1 LSVTVPSILLHMA
14 AVDRL
19 ALDGRKMDPSLARAL
34 AEDPEYARLGAA
46 LPDLP
51 LFAGLR
57 GGLAPFSLKEP
68 TRFAELLHGRA
79 PGTLCFKMAELVAN
93 GALVGREPGLA
104 VIAGYV
110 THLCVDRA
118 LEPVLARL
126 ASKHARPRESPWRA
140 RSRIAFAQAVFLH
153 RDLYGQDLLGT
164 PALRSRFQMTKRA
177 GRPRAIGR
185 GLYELIRVSC
195 QAALGEAPSA
205 REVDAWLRGAFLY
218 GALLSGPWGR
228 VRAAEARGDAWRRM
242 LYLGTGVDVP
252 AALDGALE
260 QARGALD
267 QVVRLIARGRF
278 TPLTRA
284 RLLEL
289 LADAPVATCAA

>member
-1 LSVTVPSILLHMA
+1 MA

-19 ALDGRKMDPSLARAL
+19 ALEERLDPALARAL

-46 LPDLP
+46 FPDLP

-57 GGLAPFSLKEP
+57 GGLAPFALKEP
-68 TRFAELLHGRA
+68 THFAELLHGRA
-79 PGTLCFKMAELVAN
+79 PGTLCFKMAELIAN

-104 VIAGYV
+104 FIAGYV

-118 LEPVLARL
+118 FEPVLERL
-126 ASKHARPRESPWRA
+126 ASRYRRPRESPWHA

-153 RDLYGQDLLGT
+153 RDLYGQDLLGS

-177 GRPRAIGR
+177 GPPRAMGR
-185 GLYELIRVSC
+185 GLYELVRVSC
-195 QAALGEAPSA
+195 QAALSEAPSA
-205 REVDAWLRGAFLY
+205 REVDTWLRGAYLY

-228 VRAAEARGDAWRRM
+228 VRAAEARGDVWRQV
-242 LYLGTGVDVP
+242 LYAGSGVDVP
-252 AALDGALE
+252 ATLDASLE
-260 QARGALD
+260 RARAVLD
-267 QVVRLIARGRF
+267 QLCRLIARGRF
-278 TPLTRA
+278 SPRTRA
-284 RLLEL
+284 RLLEQ

>member
-1 LSVTVPSILLHMA
+1 MA

-19 ALDGRKMDPSLARAL
+19 GLDGRRLDPSLARAL

-46 LPDLP
+46 FPDLP

-57 GGLAPFSLKEP
+57 GGLAPFALKEP
-68 TRFAELLHGRA
+68 TPFAELLHGRA

-104 VIAGYV
+104 FIAGYV

-118 LEPVLARL
+118 FDPLLQRL
-126 ASKHARPRESPWRA
+126 ASKHRRPRESEWRA

-177 GRPRAIGR
+177 GPPRAMGR
-185 GLYELIRVSC
+185 GLYELVRVSC
-195 QAALGEAPSA
+195 QAALGEAPGP
-205 REVDAWLRGAFLY
+205 REVDTWLRGAYLY

-228 VRAAEARGDAWRRM
+228 VRAAETRGDTWRRM
-242 LYLGTGVDVP
+242 LYVGTGVDVP
-252 AALDGALE
+252 AALDAALD
-260 QARGALD
+260 QARATLE
-267 QVVRLIARGRF
+267 QVVRLIVRGRF

-284 RLLEL
+284 RLLEH